1 MAKRRLNYHLTITKK
16 LLISFLTLACFIFVV
31 GEVSKI
37 YMDRIQQNA
46 IIMYEQH
53 LISIDTVH
61 RIKQRVVL
69 SNSYLMDVL
78 RKPVEETIVEAEE
91 QFNQLTIGNEA
102 DIYTIEIKDLSQGDK
117 EILNKFKEYLILYQ
131 EEREEVLKLVK
142 SFRFY
147 EADRQYKKLEEASNQ
162 ALLSLD
168 ELIASHKQG
177 ATDANLENKQSY
189 VNSITINRF
198 ITMIGFIVAILLG
211 GFISIN
217 ISKRLSKATQFAYSF
232 GQGDL
237 SQKMSILGKD
247 EVGVLGKSLKKAI
260 ENMKVLL
267 SEITIGSTDMSA
279 SSQELSATTEE
290 MTSTIDSIEQEGNNL
305 IEIATQL
312 YQENQNTIQQAI
324 AKGKVVEEVHF
335 MAETIGGIAAQTN
348 LLALNAAIEA
358 ARAGEHGRGFAVVAE
373 EILTSMKET
382 AVAVEEVAKLA
393 FAQAEMAEQL
403 NRSVHKFKLD

>member
-1 MAKRRLNYHLTITKK
+1 
-16 LLISFLTLACFIFVV
+16 
-31 GEVSKI
+31 
-37 YMDRIQQNA
+37 
-46 IIMYEQH
+46 MYEQH

-91 QFNQLTIGNEA
+91 QFNQLTIDNEA
-102 DIYTIEIKDLSQGDK
+102 DIYTIEIKDLSQGD
-117 EILNKFKEYLILYQ
+117 
-131 EEREEVLKLVK
+131 KLVK

-177 ATDANLENKQSY
+177 ATAANLENKQSY

-260 ENMKVLL
+260 ENMRVLL

-290 MTSTIDSIEQEGNNL
+290 MTSTIDNVTELAQVIAEGTQGLSKITQEVSKTLQEVYELSITLDQKM
-305 IEIATQL
+305 
-312 YQENQNTIQQAI
+312 
-324 AKGKVVEEVHF
+324 KGYNKY
-335 MAETIGGIAAQTN
+335 
-348 LLALNAAIEA
+348 
-358 ARAGEHGRGFAVVAE
+358 
-373 EILTSMKET
+373 
-382 AVAVEEVAKLA
+382 
-393 FAQAEMAEQL
+393 
-403 NRSVHKFKLD
+403 

>member
-1 MAKRRLNYHLTITKK
+1 
-16 LLISFLTLACFIFVV
+16 
-31 GEVSKI
+31 
-37 YMDRIQQNA
+37 
-46 IIMYEQH
+46 MYEQH

-290 MTSTIDSIEQEGNNL
+290 MTSTIDNVTESAQVIAEGTQGLSKITQEVSKTLQEVYELSITLDQKMKGYNEVLEEVIQRADSVEQEGNIS

-324 AKGKVVEEVHF
+324 AKGK
-335 MAETIGGIAAQTN
+335 
-348 LLALNAAIEA
+348 
-358 ARAGEHGRGFAVVAE
+358 
-373 EILTSMKET
+373 
-382 AVAVEEVAKLA
+382 AVEEVAKLA
-393 FAQAEMAEQL
+393 FAQAEMAEEL

>member
-1 MAKRRLNYHLTITKK
+1 
-16 LLISFLTLACFIFVV
+16 
-31 GEVSKI
+31 
-37 YMDRIQQNA
+37 
-46 IIMYEQH
+46 MYEQH

-177 ATDANLENKQSY
+177 ATAANLENKQSY

-260 ENMKVLL
+260 ENMRVLL

-290 MTSTIDSIEQEGNNL
+290 MTSTIDNVTELAQVIAEGTQGLSKITQEVSKTLQEVYELSITLDQKM
-305 IEIATQL
+305 
-312 YQENQNTIQQAI
+312 
-324 AKGKVVEEVHF
+324 KGYNKY
-335 MAETIGGIAAQTN
+335 
-348 LLALNAAIEA
+348 
-358 ARAGEHGRGFAVVAE
+358 
-373 EILTSMKET
+373 
-382 AVAVEEVAKLA
+382 
-393 FAQAEMAEQL
+393 
-403 NRSVHKFKLD
+403 

>member
-1 MAKRRLNYHLTITKK
+1 
-16 LLISFLTLACFIFVV
+16 
-31 GEVSKI
+31 
-37 YMDRIQQNA
+37 
-46 IIMYEQH
+46 MYEQH

-177 ATDANLENKQSY
+177 ATAANLENKQSY

-260 ENMKVLL
+260 ENMRVLL

-393 FAQAEMAEQL
+393 FAQAEMAEEL

>member
-1 MAKRRLNYHLTITKK
+1 M
-16 LLISFLTLACFIFVV
+16 ISFLTLACFIFVV